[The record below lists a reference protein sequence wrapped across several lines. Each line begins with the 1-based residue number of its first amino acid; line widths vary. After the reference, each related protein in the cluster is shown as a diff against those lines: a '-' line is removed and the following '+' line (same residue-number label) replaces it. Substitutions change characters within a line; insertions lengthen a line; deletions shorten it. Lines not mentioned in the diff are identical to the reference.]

1 RFLEIRH
8 PRTGQKLL
16 RDVVR
21 HADVYP
27 AADNDILVPDLVLIP
42 VEGYGF
48 SFSVTDAAPEISD
61 EGTHRHNGIV
71 LVCGDSIR
79 QAASESRPAW
89 IDLAST
95 ILDLLD
101 VSVPSDMDG
110 RVLEEIVDMDR
121 PVRYKD
127 VDNSLARVEGHY
139 GSEEAE
145 IVAQRLKGLGYL
157 D

>member
-1 RFLEIRH
+1 
-8 PRTGQKLL
+8 
-16 RDVVR
+16 
-21 HADVYP
+21 
-27 AADNDILVPDLVLIP
+27 
-42 VEGYGF
+42 
-48 SFSVTDAAPEISD
+48 FSVTDAAPEISD

-79 QAASESRPAW
+79 QAASEFRPHL
-89 IDLAST
+89 IDLAPT
-95 ILDLLD
+95 ILHLLD
-101 VSVPSDMDG
+101 VSVPNDMDG
-110 RVLEEIVDMDR
+110 RVLEIVDMDR